1 VRLDARFVVSID
13 YGQRGNVP
21 FGQILRDCRFRAGL
35 SQEELAELAGVSAR
49 TICNI
54 ERGRPRKP
62 YPRSV
67 RLLADALQLAGRV
80 RREFL
85 AAAQQAGPS
94 LNDESVN
101 GDAVA
106 RASMEQEG
114 PSVGQLDS
122 ESEYKTESWVA
133 PQQLPS
139 AVTDFVGRERQ
150 ILQLTAALDVSAVA
164 GVPAAVICGQPGM
177 GKTTLALQVAHS
189 LRSAFPDGQLWVH
202 LAGASARTR
211 DPGEVL
217 GELLRA
223 LGVHGSAIPND
234 EAERAALYRS
244 RLADRRVLLVI
255 DDAAS
260 SAQVRPLLPGTAGSA
275 VLVTSRTQ
283 LAGLPGAALFLLD
296 AFTQEEAADLL
307 ARLVGQERIVAEPE
321 AAGELANACGFMPL
335 AVRIA
340 GARLATHP
348 TWPVS
353 LLVEKMTRE
362 RRRLDELQAE
372 DLSVRVSIA
381 LSYEALNE
389 QAQRAFRLLGLL
401 GPNDVAEWVVAA
413 LLGQFDAAAEV
424 NELTEKSLLTPT
436 GVDATGQARYRLHD
450 LVREYARERVTEEP
464 QAERDAALGR
474 ALQGW
479 LQLAD
484 AANHAIPCN
493 PYFPPTASSQI
504 AGVVPAE
511 LAARL
516 VLDPLAWFNA
526 ERLNLLEAVQRAGV
540 SGWHDLAIELALQQA
555 DVQYLQNR
563 PDEATQVWDE
573 IVGMVGRSSNSLAIA
588 QAELRFAAA
597 LVERGQAAD
606 AMELLDHCIHEFE
619 SRDDQLTLVFALY
632 WRTATEYDLGRF
644 DAVLCDGERG
654 VVLAQQIGSQSAEL
668 LHLREIGSALATL
681 GRGAEGILACKRAVF
696 LADELGQEPYCLVA
710 RLTLAYVYVLVGH
723 HDWAAALCAEL
734 LKLTREIADVR
745 DEGVVLGLLG
755 DAYHGLGRYPEAA
768 RALSTALPIF
778 RDHANR
784 RYYGLCLL
792 KLGYTCERMG
802 QNRDAADYLKRSLQ
816 VFQELHLRHYEQ
828 RVRDALA
835 NGGSV

>member
-1 VRLDARFVVSID
+1 MSID
-13 YGQRGNVP
+13 NGQRGNVP

-49 TICNI
+49 TICSI
-54 ERGRPRKP
+54 ERGRARKP

-67 RLLADALQLAGRV
+67 RLLADALQLSGRV
-80 RREFL
+80 RQEFL
-85 AAAQQAGPS
+85 SVAQQAGPS
-94 LNDESVN
+94 LNDQSVN

-106 RASMEQEG
+106 RASMEQGG

-122 ESEYKTESWVA
+122 KSQYKTESWVV

-139 AVTDFVGRERQ
+139 SATDFVGRKRQ
-150 ILQLTAALDVSAVA
+150 ILQLNAALNAPAVA

-202 LAGASARTR
+202 LSGASARAR

-234 EAERAALYRS
+234 ETERAALYRS
-244 RLADRRVLLVI
+244 RLAGRRVLLVV

-260 SAQVRPLLPGTAGSA
+260 SAQVRPLMPGTAGSA

-283 LAGLPGAALFLLD
+283 LAGLPGAALSSLG
-296 AFTQEEAADLL
+296 AFTPEEAAGLL
-307 ARLVGQERIVAEPE
+307 AQLVGHERMAAEPE

-340 GARLATHP
+340 GAKLAARP
-348 TWPVS
+348 TWPLS

-362 RRRLDELQAE
+362 RRRLDELEVE

-381 LSYEALNE
+381 LSYDALTE

-401 GPNDVAEWVVAA
+401 GQHDIAEWVVAA
-413 LLGQFDAAAEV
+413 LLDQRGAASEV
-424 NELTEKSLLTPT
+424 NELAEKSLFIPT
-436 GVDATGQARYRLHD
+436 GVDGTGQARYRLHD
-450 LVREYARERVTEEP
+450 LVREYARERLCEDP
-464 QAERDAALGR
+464 HAERDAALRR

-484 AANHAIPCN
+484 AANHVIPCN
-493 PYFPPTASSQI
+493 PYFPPTPRSQVATVI
-504 AGVVPAE
+504 PVECAAG
-511 LAARL
+511 L
-516 VLDPLAWFNA
+516 VADPLAWFTA
-526 ERLNLLEAVQRAGV
+526 ERLNLLESVRRAYIGK
-540 SGWHDLAIELALQQA
+540 WHDLAVELALQQS
-555 DVQYLQNR
+555 DFQYLQNR
-563 PDEATQVWDE
+563 MDEAVQVWGE
-573 IVGMVGRSSNSLAIA
+573 ILNVVDRSGNLSVIA
-588 QAELRFAAA
+588 QARLRYATW

-606 AMELLDHCIHEFE
+606 AMGLLDHCINEFE
-619 SRDDQLTLVFALY
+619 SQGERLAFAFALY
-632 WRTATEYDLGRF
+632 WRAAAKYDLGDF
-644 DAVLCDGERG
+644 DTALCDGERG
-654 VVLAQQIGSQSAEL
+654 VGLAQQIGSRPAEL
-668 LHLREIGSALATL
+668 LHLREIGQTLATL
-681 GRGAEGILACKRAVF
+681 GRGAEGIVACKRAVF
-696 LADELGQEPYCLVA
+696 LADELGQDFYCLVT
-710 RLTLAYVYVLVGH
+710 RITLAYVYVLLGH
-723 HDWAAALCAEL
+723 HDWAAALCADL
-734 LKLTREIADVR
+734 LKLAREIGDIR

-755 DAYHGLGRYPEAA
+755 DAYRGLGYYSESAQ
-768 RALSTALPIF
+768 ALSTALPIF

-802 QNRDAADYLKRSLQ
+802 QKRDAADYLKRSLQ

-828 RVRDALA
+828 RARDALA